1 MNAPA
6 DTIRTYKVVVQGMVT
21 GVGFR
26 YSAMREARRI
36 GGLYGYVRNRDS
48 QTVECVVQGPE
59 SAAQVFIEWLR
70 RGPVMARIDSCNV
83 SEVTDPGV
91 LTEFTI
97 AF

>member
-1 MNAPA
+1 MTTSGN
-6 DTIRTYKVVVQGMVT
+6 TIRTCKVIVHGMVT

-59 SAAQVFIEWLR
+59 SRVEEFIDWLR
-70 RGPVMARIDSCNV
+70 RGPVMARIDSCHV
-83 SEVTDPGV
+83 SEITEPGA
-91 LTEFTI
+91 LSEFTI